1 METVYIGDTP
11 TIKLRTGET
20 LTGANLLIKYE
31 KPDGTTGHWD
41 SEVDPID
48 PTTMQ
53 YKVDPMTGPAG
64 VWILQSYMELGG
76 VVKHG
81 EWIEIL
87 VLNPVY

>member
-11 TIKLRTGET
+11 VIKLRTEET

-41 SEVDPID
+41 SEVDPTD
-48 PTTMQ
+48 ATTMQ
-53 YKVDPMTGPAG
+53 YMVDSMTGPAG
-64 VWILQSYMELGG
+64 VWILQSYMELDG

-81 EWIEIL
+81 ELVEML